1 MFRRP
6 HFTAIAATLLLL
18 LVPTIGIA
26 QEKQT
31 PATGPFENAVVAA
44 DHPLASQAGL
54 EMLQAGGNVV
64 DAAVASSFALS
75 VVRPASCG
83 LGGGG
88 FMVIWNAKEQKAM
101 ALDYRERAPL
111 ASTADMY
118 KDKSKTEP
126 ASMRGP
132 KACGVPGT
140 VAGLCYAA
148 EKYGSL
154 PLSRL
159 LEPAIRYAKEGFAV
173 DAGRVANQKSTL
185 AKFQKFGSYETQYNL
200 LLDGYLNSGTP
211 LSPGDNWK
219 SPQLKTLELIAE
231 KGRAGFY
238 SGPVA
243 KAIIETSELITQQDL
258 SRQHPVQRSPLRGS
272 LNGREVLTMPPPS
285 SGGVALVQ
293 MLNILEAWEKQ
304 HPGKSLTSIGHN
316 SPTYVQLV
324 TEAMKHAFAD
334 RAEFLGDTD
343 FADVPIQKLIS
354 KDYAYRIAR
363 RIDLER
369 TLEPKEYGRF
379 FAASDS
385 GTSHLSVIDKD
396 GNAVACTETINLTY
410 GSFVVVPEFGFILN
424 DEMDDFA
431 ARPGEPNAFG
441 LIQSAANAVAPRKKP
456 LSSMTPTIV
465 IEDGKAVAATGASGG
480 PRIITATM
488 QVLLNQVRF
497 GLKPQAA
504 INQPRLHHQW
514 SPNRLSLE
522 AKLHDQVSK
531 HLQKRGHEVSR
542 SSGVGVSQSV
552 GRIDGKL
559 YGGSDPRKLGRPAG
573 Y

>member
-1 MFRRP
+1 MACRSYSILFAC
-6 HFTAIAATLLLL
+6 AI
-18 LVPTIGIA
+18 LVLAPLTSIA
-26 QEKQT
+26 QEKQSL
-31 PATGPFENAVVAA
+31 AAGPYENAVVAA

-75 VVRPASCG
+75 VVRPYSCG
-83 LGGGG
+83 IGGGG
-88 FMVIWNAKEQKAM
+88 FMVIWNADDQKAM

-111 ASTADMY
+111 ASSSDMY
-118 KDKSKTEP
+118 KEKSPTESE
-126 ASMRGP
+126 SMRGP

-154 PLSRL
+154 PLSKL

-173 DAGRVANQKSTL
+173 DTGCVANQKSTL
-185 AKFQKFGSYETQYNL
+185 ARFEQFAGYKTDYKL
-200 LLDGYLNSGTP
+200 LLDGYLNSGSPFT
-211 LSPGDNWK
+211 PGDNWK

-231 KGRAGFY
+231 KGRSGFY
-238 SGPVA
+238 NGPVA
-243 KAIIETSELITQQDL
+243 KAIIETSALITQQDL
-258 SRQHPVQRSPLRGS
+258 TRQQPVLRAPLRGS
-272 LNGREVLTMPPPS
+272 LGGREVLTMPPPS

-293 MLNILEAWEKQ
+293 MLNVLQAWEEQ
-304 HPGKSLTSIGHN
+304 HPGQTLTSIGHN
-316 SPTYVQLV
+316 SPAYVQVV

-343 FADVPIQKLIS
+343 FADVPIHKLIS
-354 KDYAYRIAR
+354 KDYAHQIAR
-363 RIDLER
+363 KINLER
-369 TLEPKEYGRF
+369 TLEPKDYGRF
-379 FAASDS
+379 FSASDS
-385 GTSHLSVIDKD
+385 GTSHLSVIDKH
-396 GNAVACTETINLTY
+396 GNAVACTETINLVY
-410 GSFVVVPEFGFILN
+410 GSFVVVPEYGFILN

-441 LIQSAANAVAPRKKP
+441 LIQSEANAVAPRKKP

-465 IEDGKAVAATGASGG
+465 IEDGKAIAATGASGG

-497 GLKPQAA
+497 GLKPQDAV
-504 INQPRLHHQW
+504 NKPRLHHQW

-522 AKLHDQVSK
+522 SKLYDRVGNDLK
-531 HLQKRGHEVSR
+531 KRGHEVSR
-542 SSGVGVSQSV
+542 SSGLAVSQSV

-559 YGGSDPRKLGRPAG
+559 FGGSDPRKLGRPAG